1 MRIFFKNFRNNFYNR
16 VIGNAYVF
24 TYCVYESEI
33 FFSKNN
39 FMVYFSTFEQKF
51 YSFNL
56 IVIYRTRAQPCFIL
70 PTSKKLSTLIKYI

>member
-1 MRIFFKNFRNNFYNR
+1 M
-16 VIGNAYVF
+16 VDAYVF

-33 FFSKNN
+33 FLSKNN
-39 FMVYFSTFEQKF
+39 FMMYFSTFEQKF

-70 PTSKKLSTLIKYI
+70 PPFNPYRSAGSIRRAQKAQII